1 MFAVAS
7 SFFAARRCWVSW
19 VIEKVMGSCV
29 LSGVAVSVL
38 ADECLDRLLC
48 DMGGGNGALR
58 EFSKRQEIH
67 ECDCNEQRQFV
78 TKGCFELGSR
88 LNEPEQ

>member
-1 MFAVAS
+1 
-7 SFFAARRCWVSW
+7 

-38 ADECLDRLLC
+38 ADKCLGCLLC

-58 EFSKRQEIH
+58 EFSKRQKIH
-67 ECDCNEQRQFV
+67 ECDCNQPRQLV
-78 TKGCFELGSR
+78 TKWCFELGSR

>member
-29 LSGVAVSVL
+29 LSGVAVS
-38 ADECLDRLLC
+38 DECLGCLLC

-58 EFSKRQEIH
+58 EFSKRQKIH
-67 ECDCNEQRQFV
+67 ECDCNQPRQLV
-78 TKGCFELGSR
+78 TKWCFELGSR